1 MSRPARRS
9 GRSSNRRAGG
19 GAARY
24 PRSARVN
31 EILREVLADA
41 LERVADVDERLAL
54 LTVTAVR
61 CAPDLRHATVLF
73 ASLDDGEREALGE
86 TRVRLQAEIS
96 AQVRLKRTPQLTFDQ
111 DPAVEAGQRV
121 EEILRSLPE
130 RDLPAGDDRLDSDL
144 E

>member
-1 MSRPARRS
+1 
-9 GRSSNRRAGG
+9 
-19 GAARY
+19 
-24 PRSARVN
+24 
-31 EILREVLADA
+31 
-41 LERVADVDERLAL
+41 
-54 LTVTAVR
+54 
-61 CAPDLRHATVLF
+61 VLF